1 MSFLAALGAI
11 GASSAMNMLGDRM
24 QYSYDKRLMR
34 EQMKLNREQ
43 EEWSALNL
51 PSLRRTGY
59 EDAGYNPLLA
69 FSSNFGAAPG
79 VSQSGFSSHLN
90 SSGFTS
96 AMEAITGR
104 EQAVNQRRYQDA
116 VIENQKAEIEN
127 KKAQTDILK
136 AQAEETRLNNAE
148 TRRITEDRNKMNHV
162 VDLLRQ
168 RIDYI
173 RSGAGTTRTSVS
185 FPGFFN
191 RSETRDNS
199 DAAGTIKA
207 LDLMIQKYGG
217 GIFDALD
224 RDIQFDTL
232 LGGQSAI
239 ERDIAKYNRDR
250 NDRIRENV
258 QRKLD
263 VRNMQLDDYY
273 KQQKKQQKKRKQE
286 NKRKDYRY
294 PKPPPPQSLRDYNY
308 LYEIPGMS
316 LIR

>member
-1 MSFLAALGAI
+1 M
-11 GASSAMNMLGDRM
+11 
-24 QYSYDKRLMR
+24 
-34 EQMKLNREQ
+34 
-43 EEWSALNL
+43 
-51 PSLRRTGY
+51 
-59 EDAGYNPLLA
+59 
-69 FSSNFGAAPG
+69 FGAQPIHPESFSMNG
-79 VSQSGFSSHLN
+79 QNIDFSGAF
-90 SSGFTS
+90 GKVAE
-96 AMEAITGR
+96 AMTGK
-104 EQAVNQRRYQDA
+104 EQAKNQKMYNDA
-116 VIENQKAEIEN
+116 VIDNAKAEIDN

-148 TRRITEDRNKMNHV
+148 TRRITEDRNNMNHV
-162 VDLLRQ
+162 VDLLKQ

-199 DAAGTIKA
+199 DSEGVIKA

-217 GIFDALD
+217 GAYDSLD
-224 RDIQFDTL
+224 RDVLFDTL
-232 LGGQSAI
+232 LGVPSAI
-239 ERDIAKYNRDR
+239 ERDVSKFNRDR

-263 VRNMQLDDYY
+263 PRNNQLDDYY
-273 KQQKKQQKKRKQE
+273 KKQKQEQKKRKQE

-294 PKPPPPQSLRDYNY
+294 PKPPPPQSLHDYNY

-316 LIR
+316 LVR